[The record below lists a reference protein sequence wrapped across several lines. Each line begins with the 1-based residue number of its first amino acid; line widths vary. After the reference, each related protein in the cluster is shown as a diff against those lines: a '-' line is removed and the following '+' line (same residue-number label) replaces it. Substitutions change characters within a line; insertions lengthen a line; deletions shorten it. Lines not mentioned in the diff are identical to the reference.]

1 MIGTIRIE
9 RLGQRGDGVG
19 RLDGALVHV
28 AGALPGEN
36 VQVEIEGERGRLLD
50 VETPSPDRIAPF
62 CPLFGTCG
70 GCAVQHLAEVPYRA
84 WKRGLVVDTL
94 ARAGL
99 DLTVGDLVDAHGVG
113 RRRVVLHARR
123 LDGNIR
129 AGFMAA
135 RSHDLVPVPACPV
148 LVPELAGAV
157 RAAERV
163 AAMIGLAKPLDIQA
177 TATKG
182 GLDLDVR
189 GGGKPHPN
197 LLPRLAK
204 LADELDLARLSI
216 HHDVIVERRAP
227 LVAMGPAQVAVP
239 AGGFLQATAA
249 GEAAIAERV
258 VAACDGAKR
267 VADLFAGCGPFALR
281 LAQKA
286 EVHAVE
292 TEASALAALDRAW
305 RNTPGLKRITSET
318 RDLFRR
324 PLLPIELDRF
334 DIVVLDPPRAG
345 AEAQVAQ
352 LALSKVAT
360 VVMVSCDVHSFARDA
375 RTLIEAGFT
384 AGEVT
389 PLDQFRHSG
398 HVELVSTFR
407 RPKERKRR

>member
-1 MIGTIRIE
+1 MIDTIAIE
-9 RLGQRGDGVG
+9 RLGNRGDGIG
-19 RLDGALVHV
+19 RLDGGLVHV
-28 AGALPGEN
+28 AGALPGET
-36 VQVEIEGERGRLLD
+36 VAVDVEGERGRLVS
-50 VETPSPDRIAPF
+50 VETASPDRIAPF

-70 GCAVQHLAEVPYRA
+70 GCAVQHLADAPYRA
-84 WKRGLVVDTL
+84 WKRGLVVDAL

-99 DLTVGDLVDAHGVG
+99 DLPVGDLVDVHGAG

-123 LDGNIR
+123 VDGNIR

-135 RSHDLVPVPACPV
+135 RSHDLVPVQACPV
-148 LVPELAGAV
+148 LVPELKGAF

-163 AAMIGLAKPLDIQA
+163 AAMIGLAKPLDVQA
-177 TATKG
+177 TATQG

-204 LADELDLARLSI
+204 LADEIDLARLSI
-216 HHDVIVERRAP
+216 HRDVIVERRAP
-227 LVAMGPAQVAVP
+227 LVAMGPAQVSVP
-239 AGGFLQATAA
+239 PGGFLQATAA

-258 VAACDGAKR
+258 VAACEGGKR
-267 VADLFAGCGPFALR
+267 IADLFAGCGPFALR
-281 LAQKA
+281 LARQA

-292 TEASALAALDRAW
+292 TEAAALAALDRAW
-305 RNTPGLKRITSET
+305 RNTPGLKRITGET

-324 PLLPIELDRF
+324 PLLPLELDRF
-334 DIVVLDPPRAG
+334 DAVVLDPPRAG

-360 VVMVSCDVHSFARDA
+360 VVMVSCDVLTFTRDA
-375 RTLIEAGFT
+375 RTLIQAGFT
-384 AGEVT
+384 GGEVT

-398 HVELVSTFR
+398 HVELVATFR
-407 RPKERKRR
+407 RARERKRR